1 MGAVGKSGRN
11 RRFQLQ
17 DPVLRPVEFFE
28 CLRSLCCVVCRLA
41 RLWSET
47 GRRICE
53 KEPAKVDHATPVGRQ
68 GVKSLE
74 MRFSHACMNTVH
86 EII

>member
-1 MGAVGKSGRN
+1 VGAVGKSGRN

-53 KEPAKVDHATPVGRQ
+53 KEPAKVDHATPVEAAAEDPVEEEMTRCRRGRC
-68 GVKSLE
+68 G
-74 MRFSHACMNTVH
+74 
-86 EII
+86 